1 MIEKLVEQ
9 WNAARSSLESA
20 RQAAEMADLRQAE
33 RLDVHVNRMEERLA
47 AQRKENED
55 ILRAIQNANSDNLR
69 YAGLF
74 VGLGLFAVFMLSLL
88 QWRATLKLTQMVLRP
103 YPSSPAQLP
112 PISSA
117 ESSEPPVATN
127 KETIRLIESL
137 DRMEQRIRELESAAS
152 VGKSRPRSISRVVEA
167 ETRADAL
174 ARPTDEPSGSIIAS
188 PVASP
193 SKTSKA
199 VASSQD
205 AASFYHDETPKTSKS
220 VVGGILGK
228 GEALLQLGQ
237 SAEALIAFEET
248 LRLDPYLVEAWV
260 KKGSALERLER
271 MEEALACYDKAIEL
285 DKSFTLAYLY
295 KGGVCNRLERFD
307 EALACYE
314 QALRSHETATTN
326 I

>member
-9 WNAARSSLESA
+9 WNAARSSLESS

-55 ILRAIQNANSDNLR
+55 ILRVIQNSNSENLR

-74 VGLGLFAVFMLSLL
+74 VGLGLFSVFMLSLL

-103 YPSSPAQLP
+103 FPQTPAQLP

-117 ESSEPPVATN
+117 EGSEPPVATN

-137 DRMEQRIRELESAAS
+137 DRMEQRIRELETAAAL
-152 VGKSRPRSISRVVEA
+152 GKSRPRSISRVVEA
-167 ETRADAL
+167 ETRSEPTARATDA
-174 ARPTDEPSGSIIAS
+174 AT
-188 PVASP
+188 SP
-193 SKTSKA
+193 ST
-199 VASSQD
+199 ASIVSSTKVEASHDGPSFFQD
-205 AASFYHDETPKTSKS
+205 DTPKTSKS
-220 VVGGILGK
+220 VVVGILGK

-237 SAEALIAFEET
+237 PGEALIAFEET

-271 MEEALACYDKAIEL
+271 MEDALACYDRAIEL

-314 QALRSHETATTN
+314 QALRSHETATT